1 MRVSGWEYICIFLN
15 FEINKEHKK
24 LCVREC
30 EREARWIN
38 KSGNSTT
45 CRLLINDYLAVR
57 RHGDTRVDN
66 APLITTRRWENVQTR
81 DTKGKWKGTMRHG
94 EIEGGE

>member
-45 CRLLINDYLAVR
+45 CRLLINDSLAMQ

-66 APLITTRRWENVQTR
+66 TLLTRR
-81 DTKGKWKGTMRHG
+81 
-94 EIEGGE
+94 